1 MSSENK
7 EVKKVPVVT
16 VKKYKADPRKKID
29 WYELA
34 GHRNRKL
41 IKKFS
46 PVVFEGENIIPT
58 LLFKN
63 LPDTYS
69 SNELYNL
76 CNGFGPIETYKYE
89 PLCNIGSITY
99 NLANKNGKIPRNA
112 LLSLTGSLVKNKY
125 IKVEFDRDELK
136 YKEISEKKKK
146 EIQEIQKQKE
156 IEEKKKIEERK
167 KIEEENKLKN
177 EKPSSQENN
186 KNEKSASSSKDNKYD
201 YNSKRKNSYKHSYE
215 QIDNGK
221 YNSKNDRDG
230 YDKHYYKNERRRD
243 TSLSGK
249 DRMDKLHAAD
259 RLKQIEIE
267 KAKLQK
273 MINEKEALMKK
284 GERNETN
291 VNRKDSITS
300 SKSYDK
306 YNENNVINKEKISNK
321 AKDMIVEQ
329 SNDSNMDIDDSF
341 TKEDLIDYTQ
351 TILIDELRK
360 AFIKDLKIRVV
371 GQIIHNYLT
380 PEYTKP
386 ISQISKFHNDTK
398 YSSNNNSTVN
408 NEKSK
413 DKVEN
418 KNIINDSDKPKESL
432 EGEDEMKKS
441 NSITNNIITGGGM
454 MSFLNNIK
462 IKKKK
467 LPSFKK
473 HIVYDSKSS
482 SQERYSREKRS
493 TRRTSRVKRSTKKH
507 NIDFTDSSEEEDN
520 NVEKADNVS
529 ISSLGSNSDQDR
541 TNDKMESIDSNI
553 SEDNQDD
560 SDSSYDEIIRGRTKM
575 RRERREKMK
584 KQKSKSKAKNY
595 SSSRSRS
602 NSVSYSPV
610 RAKSKVY
617 PKEDDREANFD
628 DAELTDTNEE
638 MNNKMEIDSD
648 ESEEEVHLGTTYKRE
663 NIDYTSSS
671 SFDSDGDATMSK
683 SKSSKKK
690 ESKRKLKDTSEK
702 KRGSRSNLKRKN
714 MEQDMNEESIDDMNV
729 EDSTQSKSKKK
740 KRAKKKRSDIYD
752 DEDDILSQQEKA
764 FEMKHEFLY
773 ESKSSVNDLRKNI
786 YEKKMSRRSRQN
798 SVSNFKDEGILNLYL
813 NIFFFS
819 LFIFN

>member
-1 MSSENK
+1 MSSDNK
-7 EVKKVPVVT
+7 EVKKVPIVT

-58 LLFKN
+58 LLFRN

-112 LLSLTGSLVKNKY
+112 LLSLTGTLVKNKY

-136 YKEISEKKKK
+136 YKEISKKKK
-146 EIQEIQKQKE
+146 NEIQKQKE

-177 EKPSSQENN
+177 EKSSSQENN
-186 KNEKSASSSKDNKYD
+186 KNEKSVSSSKDNKYD
-201 YNSKRKNSYKHSYE
+201 YNSKGKSSYKHSYE
-215 QIDNGK
+215 QTDNGK
-221 YNSKNDRDG
+221 YSSKNDRDG

-243 TSLSGK
+243 TSLNGR

-273 MINEKEALMKK
+273 MINEKEAQMKK
-284 GERNETN
+284 GERNDTN
-291 VNRKDSITS
+291 VNRKDSIAS
-300 SKSYDK
+300 SRSNDK
-306 YNENNVINKEKISNK
+306 YNENNVMGKEKISNK
-321 AKDMIVEQ
+321 SKDMIDER
-329 SNDSNMDIDDSF
+329 SNDSNMDIDDTF

-386 ISQISKFHNDTK
+386 VSQISKFQNDTK

-413 DKVEN
+413 DKIED
-418 KNIINDSDKPKESL
+418 KNIINDNDKPKKSL
-432 EGEDEMKKS
+432 ESENEVKNNS
-441 NSITNNIITGGGM
+441 NITNNIITGGGM

-473 HIVYDSKSS
+473 HAVYDSKSS

-493 TRRTSRVKRSTKKH
+493 SHRTSRVKRSVKKH

-520 NVEKADNVS
+520 NAERADNVS
-529 ISSLGSNSDQDR
+529 ISSLGSNSEQDR
-541 TNDKMESIDSNI
+541 ANNKMESIDSNI

-584 KQKSKSKAKNY
+584 KQKSKSKAKIILLQDHDQIL
-595 SSSRSRS
+595 
-602 NSVSYSPV
+602 
-610 RAKSKVY
+610 Y
-617 PKEDDREANFD
+617 PI
-628 DAELTDTNEE
+628 LQ
-638 MNNKMEIDSD
+638 
-648 ESEEEVHLGTTYKRE
+648 SEQ
-663 NIDYTSSS
+663 
-671 SFDSDGDATMSK
+671 
-683 SKSSKKK
+683 
-690 ESKRKLKDTSEK
+690 
-702 KRGSRSNLKRKN
+702 NLKFTLRMMK
-714 MEQDMNEESIDDMNV
+714 MIV
-729 EDSTQSKSKKK
+729 KL
-740 KRAKKKRSDIYD
+740 
-752 DEDDILSQQEKA
+752 IL
-764 FEMKHEFLY
+764 MK
-773 ESKSSVNDLRKNI
+773 
-786 YEKKMSRRSRQN
+786 QN
-798 SVSNFKDEGILNLYL
+798 
-813 NIFFFS
+813 
-819 LFIFN
+819 